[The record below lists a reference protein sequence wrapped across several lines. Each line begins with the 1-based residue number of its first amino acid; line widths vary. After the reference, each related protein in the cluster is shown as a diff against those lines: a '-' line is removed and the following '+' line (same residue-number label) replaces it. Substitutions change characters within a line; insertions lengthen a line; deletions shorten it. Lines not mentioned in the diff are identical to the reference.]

1 VTSVRRFTWLLLL
14 ALAACALAPAALRA
28 QADDGLGLDDSNAET
43 DADKSTPSGEPEQT
57 QPTQQPSEQ
66 AAAQAESAPPSEPEE
81 ASTVPR
87 PKSGERALSLYA
99 GAGAGVGTLMFQ
111 RPTSAGVQKLPQTP
125 FAAAEIQVRGHM
137 LPKNRFSLEVLFA
150 YQTSLGLVLQA
161 SPLFALPQNTPA
173 RWQHLEI
180 SVAPVIRLRDGADAP
195 ALAFPVGMLYASMFA
210 AERQSAV
217 PRYTFGGPQL
227 RAELQLELSK
237 VVRLRLGPEIAWLA
251 LVSHSLTEAGAC
263 CQGMAFGARGALEAR
278 AGEAIRVALT
288 YAESHAFVPAGSW
301 RFSGVDR
308 FLTVRLAGEL

>member
-1 VTSVRRFTWLLLL
+1 VKGARRFTWLLLL
-14 ALAACALAPAALRA
+14 GLAARALAPAALRA
-28 QADDGLGLDDSNAET
+28 QEDDGPGDSSAEPG
-43 DADKSTPSGEPEQT
+43 ADTSAPSGEPAQT
-57 QPTQQPSEQ
+57 QAQQPS
-66 AAAQAESAPPSEPEE
+66 AQATTQPESAPRPEPTAE
-81 ASTVPR
+81 AGAVAE
-87 PKSGERALSLYA
+87 PKSGERAFSLYA
-99 GAGAGVGTLMFQ
+99 GAGAGVGTLTFQ
-111 RPTSAGVQKLPQTP
+111 RPTTAGVQKLPQTS
-125 FAAAEIQVRGHM
+125 FAAAEIQVRGHV
-137 LPKNRFSLEVLFA
+137 LPKNRFSFEVLFA

-180 SVAPVIRLRDGADAP
+180 SVAPVIRLRDGATAP

-237 VVRLRLGPEIAWLA
+237 VVRLRLGPEAAWLA
-251 LVSHSLTEAGAC
+251 LVSRSLTEAGAC
-263 CQGMAFGARGALEAR
+263 CQGMALSARGALEAR

-301 RFSGVDR
+301 RFSNVDR
-308 FLTVRLAGEL
+308 LLTVRLAGEL